1 MVAYGLD
8 NPHPEKEIR
17 SITLKAAEDG
27 TMWFV
32 LGLTLSD
39 SEVYFPP
46 DPISFG
52 IPDQWGAAA
61 CVYALVEGLAG
72 VVDGDTAYRKV
83 NFAPRWLA
91 AGVNQAEATIHY
103 PASDGYVAYRYSLD
117 TENSFINIE
126 LTGSGEACA
135 CHILLPERAS
145 QGKRVT
151 ADGEVVV
158 FTQNSV
164 EGSRYVDFDLPL
176 NGVRR
181 IKVEY
186 L

>member
-1 MVAYGLD
+1 MYPEIQYDKQDKRRASVVWRANHPQHLNQQVVAYGLD

-17 SITLKAAEDG
+17 SLIFKAADDG
-27 TMWFV
+27 TMGFV
-32 LGLTLSD
+32 LGLTLSE

-83 NFAPRWLA
+83 NFSPRWLA
-91 AGVNQAEATIHY
+91 AGVDKAEAIIHY

-117 TENSFINIE
+117 AINSFLNIE
-126 LTGSGEACA
+126 L
-135 CHILLPERAS
+135 
-145 QGKRVT
+145 
-151 ADGEVVV
+151 
-158 FTQNSV
+158 
-164 EGSRYVDFDLPL
+164 
-176 NGVRR
+176 
-181 IKVEY
+181 
-186 L
+186 

>member
-1 MVAYGLD
+1 L
-8 NPHPEKEIR
+8 
-17 SITLKAAEDG
+17 
-27 TMWFV
+27 

-46 DPISFG
+46 DRISFG

-103 PASDGYVAYRYSLD
+103 PASDGYVSYRYSLD
-117 TENSFINIE
+117 AENTLIYIE
-126 LTGSGEACA
+126 LTGSGESCD
-135 CHILLPERAS
+135 CHILLPEGAS
-145 QGKRVT
+145 QGKQVT
-151 ADGEVVV
+151 ADGEVVG
-158 FTQNSV
+158 FSQNSV
-164 EGSRYVDFDLPL
+164 EGSRYVDFHLTL

-181 IKVEY
+181 IKIEY